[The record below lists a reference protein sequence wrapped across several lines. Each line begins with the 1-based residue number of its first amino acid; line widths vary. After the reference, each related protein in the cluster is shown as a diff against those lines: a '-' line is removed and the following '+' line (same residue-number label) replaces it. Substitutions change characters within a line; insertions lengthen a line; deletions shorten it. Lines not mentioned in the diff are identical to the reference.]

1 MTRTRL
7 EADIPSSEKDGKP
20 WRITVLRAIRPDGS
34 PVWPARIPMEFY
46 QMLWDSGGSALFS
59 AVQMQDPSG
68 ISGNIF
74 NPEDFRS
81 FCWPDYV
88 DPDTGWD
95 AQELL
100 ARGRVQAIAPD
111 RREMF
116 SIQAHDLAVKKVETA
131 DYYARWNAYG
141 SRDHRI
147 FVDWV
152 YQARLNFRERI
163 ADITKGA
170 DKYHP
175 IAIGIESNAFQ
186 SDTFEEVRRLSFH
199 PYVEVPSTLDKVM
212 RARPLAAR
220 YESGD
225 VYHRY
230 NAKWRPIYEA
240 QLGAFPGG
248 AHDDMVD
255 AASLGY
261 WLLQHKAGTTSDDID
276 VLNRAMRRE
285 SLIPGA
291 F

>member
-7 EADIPSSEKDGKP
+7 EVDIPSSEKEGKP
-20 WRITVLRAIRPDGS
+20 WRISVLRAIRPDGS

-46 QMLWDSGGSALFS
+46 QSLWDSGGSALFN
-59 AVQMQDPSG
+59 AIQMQDASG

-74 NPEDFRS
+74 NPEDFQS
-81 FCWPDYV
+81 FCHPDYV
-88 DPDTGWD
+88 DPETGWD
-95 AQELL
+95 AKELL
-100 ARGRVQAIAPD
+100 AKERIQAIAPD

-116 SIQAHDLAVKKVETA
+116 PVQAHDLAVSKAETA

-141 SRDHRI
+141 SRDGRI

-163 ADITKGA
+163 ADIQKGA

-175 IAIGIESNAFQ
+175 IAIGISHVAFE
-186 SDTFEEVRRLSFH
+186 SDTFEEVRRQSFH

-225 VYHRY
+225 VFHRY
-230 NAKWRPIYEA
+230 NAKWVPAYEA
-240 QLGAFPGG
+240 QLGSFPGG
-248 AHDDMVD
+248 AHDDQVD
-255 AASLGY
+255 AAAYGY
-261 WLLQHKAGTTSDDID
+261 WLLQHKAGTSSQNID

-285 SLIPGA
+285 SLVPHE